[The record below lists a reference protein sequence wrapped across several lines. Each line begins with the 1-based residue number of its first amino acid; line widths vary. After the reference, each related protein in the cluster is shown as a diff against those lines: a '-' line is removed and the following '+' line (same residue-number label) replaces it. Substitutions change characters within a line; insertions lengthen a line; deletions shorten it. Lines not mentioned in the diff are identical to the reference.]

1 MNQALQNQL
10 AIAYQL
16 AETTYAI
23 AGQEL
28 TIFNVANNYELLD
41 KIDPDEFQKD
51 ERMPYWA
58 EIWPASIALAEF
70 VLTHAQFRQARCL
83 ELGCGVG
90 VVSVAGAIAGAEMLT
105 TDYFAEAVDFAQ
117 LNASANQVTIQTQL
131 LDWREITLTQQFD
144 YILAADVL
152 YEQRNHLPILQA
164 IAQLLAPG
172 GTAYISDPQRTIAKK
187 FIKLAAEQSFQLQN
201 TTHPVVWRELTL
213 SVDIYALSHC

>member
-1 MNQALQNQL
+1 MNQTLQNRL
-10 AIAYQL
+10 AREYQL

-23 AGQEL
+23 AGQKL

-70 VLTHAQFRQARCL
+70 VLTHPQFRQARCL
-83 ELGCGVG
+83 ELGSGVG
-90 VVSVAGAIAGAEMLT
+90 VVSVAGSIAGAEMLT
-105 TDYFAEAVDFAQ
+105 TDYFAEALDFAQ
-117 LNASANQVTIQTQL
+117 LNASANQVNITTQL
-131 LDWREITLTQQFD
+131 LDWREISLTQQFD

-187 FIKLAAEQSFQLQN
+187 FFELAAEHGFKLETI
-201 TTHPVVWRELTL
+201 TTPVAWRELTL
-213 SVDIYALSHC
+213 SIDIHALSR

>member
-1 MNQALQNQL
+1 MNQTLQNQL
-10 AIAYQL
+10 ASEYQL

-23 AGQEL
+23 AGQKL

-41 KIDPDEFQKD
+41 KIDPDDFQKD

-70 VLTHAQFRQARCL
+70 VLTHARFRQARCL
-83 ELGCGVG
+83 ELGSGVG
-90 VVSVAGAIAGAEMLT
+90 VVSVAGAIAGAQMLT
-105 TDYFAEAVDFAQ
+105 TDYFVEALDFAQ
-117 LNASANQVTIQTQL
+117 LNASANQVTIKTQL

-152 YEQRNHLPILQA
+152 YEERNHLPILQA
-164 IAQLLAPG
+164 IAQLLALG

-187 FIKLAAEQSFQLQN
+187 FIELATEHGFKLE
-201 TTHPVVWRELTL
+201 TITIPVAWRELTL
-213 SVDIYALSHC
+213 SIDIHALSR

>member
-1 MNQALQNQL
+1 
-10 AIAYQL
+10 
-16 AETTYAI
+16 
-23 AGQEL
+23 
-28 TIFNVANNYELLD
+28 
-41 KIDPDEFQKD
+41 
-51 ERMPYWA
+51 
-58 EIWPASIALAEF
+58 
-70 VLTHAQFRQARCL
+70 
-83 ELGCGVG
+83 
-90 VVSVAGAIAGAEMLT
+90 VAGAIAGAEMLT
-105 TDYFAEAVDFAQ
+105 TDYFAEALDFAQ
-117 LNASANQVTIQTQL
+117 LNASANQVNIQTQL

-187 FIKLAAEQSFQLQN
+187 FIELAAEQNFQLQN